1 MPQTIFGY
9 VWRVSRRHQLG
20 LCLLSVTVFLLSAVP
35 LELQR
40 RIVNDAIGKGALD
53 TIIWLAI
60 AYAVVA
66 VAEGAFKLWLNI
78 YRSRVSERAVRDLR
92 RRAGAQ
98 NGNARVSALSGN
110 APDAPAAEERA
121 ISEGVEISVILTESE
136 HIGGFVGMSVSEP
149 LLQGGVL
156 LSVFG
161 YLAWLNPWMALL
173 SIAVFSPQVVF
184 VPLMQ
189 QAMNH
194 RAAERIQTLR
204 EVSDGIVGATGD
216 DAAQAAQQEAKV
228 NHVFRLNM
236 GIFKLKFTMNF
247 LMNLMHHLGVA
258 TVLGI
263 GGWLAAQG
271 RLEVGT
277 VVAFVSGLAK
287 VNDPWRDVVAWYR
300 EMSAVNMRYR
310 LVADK
315 MRGLD

>member
-92 RRAGAQ
+92 RRAGAL

-110 APDAPAAEERA
+110 APDAPAVEERA

-136 HIGGFVGMSVSEP
+136 HIGGFVGMCVSEP

-258 TVLGI
+258 TVLGV
-263 GGWLAAQG
+263 GGWYAAQG
-271 RLEVGT
+271 RIEVGT